1 LGLAIIKV
9 AKPKNKYCETCEYLD
24 SNMYY
29 FEDTAYGCLLYGIK
43 LFLHN
48 NKPVRCTECIEREGK
63 Q

>member
-1 LGLAIIKV
+1 M